1 MGETVFFIFFITS
14 YGAMALGQI
23 VESEFNMW
31 RQNKQKPLI
40 EYPKRFNLIPIQD
53 RANPNRIA
61 GYNVTTTP
69 MYMHKTKQKE
79 ICSDISEIEILGE
92 IQDQDG
98 VLTCVGEGKDIF
110 NELYIDAVKEWEL
123 ETSGL
128 VKPSAQE
135 SAAILNKD
143 TIPFPKGKRK

>member
-1 MGETVFFIFFITS
+1 MSETVFFIFFITS

-23 VESEFNMW
+23 LESEFNMW
-31 RQNKQKPLI
+31 REKKQNPQI
-40 EYPKRFNLIPIQD
+40 MYPKRFNLIPIQD
-53 RANPNRIA
+53 RANPQRIA
-61 GYNVTTTP
+61 GYNVTVTP

-79 ICSDISEIEILGE
+79 IYSEIADIELLGTVE
-92 IQDQDG
+92 EDNGMLICQ
-98 VLTCVGEGKDIF
+98 GEGQELF
-110 NELYIDAVKEWEL
+110 NELYIDAVKEWEM

-143 TIPFPKGKRK
+143 TIPFPKDKRQ